1 MEKKNKNMN
10 KNMTKITLLSTL
22 FCIAFIP
29 SAQAQ
34 EDYKPSSS
42 VVSIMPT
49 VMENLDILDL
59 TPKQLDDVRGVSRK
73 NFSQVE
79 YINAEYNDLKT
90 ELKEI
95 LLDSQNQDQKRAREI
110 VKELAELDQKRMTL
124 TMDCAFDLKRIL
136 GTKTFEEVVSTIE
149 FQSN

>member
-1 MEKKNKNMN
+1 
-10 KNMTKITLLSTL
+10 MTKNTLLSAL
-22 FCIAFIP
+22 FFIAFIP
-29 SAQAQ
+29 QAQAQ
-34 EDYKPSSS
+34 EDYKPSSA

-49 VMENLDILDL
+49 VMENLDILEL
-59 TPKQLDDVRGVSRK
+59 TEQQLDKVRAVSRK

-95 LLDSQNQDQKRAREI
+95 LLDSQNQDQKRARDI
-110 VKELAELDQKRMTL
+110 VKKLAELDQKRMTL
-124 TMDCAFDLKRIL
+124 TLDCAFDLKRIL